1 VALRVLCIDDD
12 VRLYELLA
20 AYFQPNGVTL
30 AHAADGARGLA
41 ALAAGV
47 FDAVLLDVMMPGMDG
62 LEVCRRLRQVSQVP
76 VIMLTA
82 RGDEADRVV
91 GLELGADDYV
101 PKPFSPR
108 ELLARLRAVLRRAQ
122 PAAAGTEIVI
132 GQVAIDVA
140 ARRVRV
146 GADPVELTGL
156 EFDILV
162 ALARRP
168 GRVVPRETLLVEA
181 GRPDVTVSDRTVD
194 VHVSHLRRKLG
205 DDSKTPRLIKTVRGV
220 GYVLAPGAELEP
232 ASASPSPPSSLPAG
246 PASSPA
252 QPPSRAASS
261 PAPMP
266 SSRPPGTS
274 SGERG

>member
-12 VRLYELLA
+12 VRLFELLA
-20 AYFQPNGVTL
+20 SYLAPNGVTL
-30 AHAADGARGLA
+30 THAADGAKGLA
-41 ALAAGV
+41 ALERGV

-62 LEVCRRLRQVSQVP
+62 IEVCRRIRAKSQVP
-76 VIMLTA
+76 IIMLTA

-91 GLELGADDYV
+91 GLEIGADDYV

-122 PAAAGTEIVI
+122 PAAVDAEIVI

-146 GADPVELTGL
+146 GAAPADLTGL
-156 EFDILV
+156 EFDILL

-168 GRVVPRETLLVEA
+168 GRVVPRETLLDEA
-181 GRPDVTVSDRTVD
+181 GRNDVTVSDRTVD

-205 DDSKTPRLIKTVRGV
+205 DDPRAPRLIKTVRGV
-220 GYVLAPGAELEP
+220 GYVLAPESG
-232 ASASPSPPSSLPAG
+232 G
-246 PASSPA
+246 
-252 QPPSRAASS
+252 
-261 PAPMP
+261 
-266 SSRPPGTS
+266 PGTAP
-274 SGERG
+274 